1 MDLRSFLITYL
12 LLLGFGNARSVLLN
26 DRVVR
31 PGGFREFYSGHARR
45 DLPRGTVIPLSRRA
59 GTFGILPRGSNTT
72 NSSAASSAPLTAIAL
87 NLLANVSIGG
97 QVFQLLVDTGS
108 SDTWVA
114 ATNFKC
120 VDIQEKPKQQSTCKI
135 PTLYTQPSTA
145 EAVPGVMLSQGYAS
159 GEFVFGPMVLE
170 TVSIGGITVQKSQ
183 VGAVT
188 TAFWNGDG
196 LNGGLLGLSGSVT
209 TTAVDAK
216 KNQAVYDPVF
226 LKMIQQN
233 VTKPF
238 FSMSIDTT
246 QSGPAGFLVFGGLP
260 PVAHSDNF
268 TTVPIIKKTSSFQGP
283 LPSPQVVD
291 YIVPVSSF
299 TVGGKNIKMN
309 KLEMVVDSGTF
320 ANIVPDGLANQINDQ
335 WSPPAVFDNK
345 QGLFKIDCAAT
356 APDVGITMNGTTFV
370 MKSAAAVQKD
380 GTNCFSAWAG
390 GGTVGNVNS
399 TFVLGDVFMKSVV
412 SVFDLGTTEM
422 HFAARV

>member
-1 MDLRSFLITYL
+1 
-12 LLLGFGNARSVLLN
+12 
-26 DRVVR
+26 
-31 PGGFREFYSGHARR
+31 
-45 DLPRGTVIPLSRRA
+45 
-59 GTFGILPRGSNTT
+59 
-72 NSSAASSAPLTAIAL
+72 
-87 NLLANVSIGG
+87 NVTIGG
-97 QVFQLLVDTGS
+97 QPFQLLVDTGS

-114 ATNFKC
+114 TTNFTC
-120 VDIQEKPKQQSTCKI
+120 VDSQEKAKQQSTCKI
-135 PTLYTQPSTA
+135 PTLYTQPSSA
-145 EAVPGVMLSQGYAS
+145 EVVPGVMLSQGYAS
-159 GEFVFGPMVLE
+159 GEFVVGPMVLE

-196 LNGGLLGLSGSVT
+196 VNGGLLGLSGSFMLIRNR
-209 TTAVDAK
+209 TTAQDANRK
-216 KNQAVYDPVF
+216 QVVYDPVF
-226 LKMIQQN
+226 QKMIQEN

-246 QSGPAGFLVFGGLP
+246 TSGPAGFLVFGGLP
-260 PVAHSDNF
+260 AVAHSDNF

-320 ANIVPDGLANQINDQ
+320 ANIVPDNLANQINDQ
-335 WSPPAVFDNK
+335 WIPPAVFDQQ
-345 QGLFKIDCAAT
+345 QGQFKIDCAAT
-356 APDVGITMNGTTFV
+356 APDVGVTLNGTTFA
-370 MKSAAAVQKD
+370 MKSAAAIQKD
-380 GTNCFSAWAG
+380 GTNCFSAWVG
-390 GGTVGNVNS
+390 GGTAGDVKS

-422 HFAARV
+422 HFAAR